1 MGWGTSHIKEVYFS
15 KQTFDNI
22 DRLDEAIEESRTAID
37 AAKETLCRLA
47 TMTEPQ
53 KFLNPEEYGC
63 SDIYS
68 TIEHLYKES
77 IETLEAELPYL
88 ANLESLKD
96 DWDDVHTIKDGKT
109 VAKNPPSEINVPY
122 MYGDYIPGD
131 RDEEEDV

>member
-22 DRLDEAIEESRTAID
+22 DRLDEAIEESRAAIN

-53 KFLNPEEYGC
+53 KFLKPEEYGC

-68 TIEHLYKES
+68 TIEYLYKES
-77 IETLEAELPYL
+77 IETLETELPYL

-96 DWDDVHTIKDGKT
+96 DWDDVHTIKDGKV
-109 VAKNPPSEINVPY
+109 VAKNPPSEFRPPY
-122 MYGDYIPGD
+122 MYGDFIPGD
-131 RDEEEDV
+131 NDDEEEF

>member
-15 KQTFDNI
+15 KQTFKTIDN
-22 DRLDEAIEESRTAID
+22 LDKAIEESKAAIC
-37 AAKETLCRLA
+37 AAKETLCKLA

-68 TIEHLYKES
+68 TIECLYKES
-77 IETLEAELPYL
+77 IETLETELPYL
-88 ANLESLKD
+88 ANLESLKS
-96 DWDDVHTIKDGKT
+96 DWNDVHTIKDGKV
-109 VAKNPPSEINVPY
+109 VAKNPPSEINTPY
-122 MYGDYIPGD
+122 MYGDFIPGD